1 MVRRRA
7 GRLSIG
13 LVLIS
18 TLAMTAG
25 SGVTFAQEATPTGE
39 EAMPPEAGTAEVLA
53 VASGVE
59 AFAPAD
65 LIMVRLTLQPGMDS
79 PFTPDDPMGGMLVV
93 ESGSLTVH
101 VSKAWSVT
109 RAAARE
115 ASADGMALPET
126 IAADDE
132 ATLETGDA
140 AYIPGNVE
148 GGFRNDGDAPIV
160 FLGFLIGPEG
170 ILGLASPT
178 P

>member
-1 MVRRRA
+1 MQRA
-7 GRLSIG
+7 GRFSIG
-13 LVLIS
+13 LVLIC
-18 TLAMTAG
+18 TLTMAAWCG
-25 SGVTFAQEATPTGE
+25 AARAQEATPTGE

-79 PFTPDDPMGGMLVV
+79 PFTPDDPMGGMLIV
-93 ESGSLTVH
+93 ESGTLTVH

-109 RAAARE
+109 HAAARE

-126 IAADDE
+126 VAADDE
-132 ATLETGDA
+132 VTLETGDA
-140 AYIPGNVE
+140 AYIPGNVA
-148 GGFRNDGDAPIV
+148 GGFRNDGDEPVV

-170 ILGLASPT
+170 ILGMAT
-178 P
+178 PAP